1 MASTDQIHA
10 ASAACRKLIEQI
22 LDTQQELA
30 QLQARFAEDSRIGVL
45 RDKLARLQAASE
57 RQFLSAMDIFTRPR

>member
-10 ASAACRKLIEQI
+10 ASAACRKLIEQV

-30 QLQARFAEDSRIGVL
+30 QLQARSPQDGRVGVL
-45 RDKLARLQAASE
+45 HDKLARLQAASE